1 MNSKVINLFLHYL
14 VVPIL
19 IINCTAPI
27 DYYGNNI
34 NLHDENIYLSELRDH
49 KKDKFILVFKGHF
62 NKVSK
67 SDMAKRE
74 VTLNRY
80 IKLIEGIYGFTRST
94 IISEEIFGVI
104 SPRYYVTIQFE

>member
-1 MNSKVINLFLHYL
+1 M
-14 VVPIL
+14 
-19 IINCTAPI
+19 NCTAPI

-34 NLHDENIYLSELRDH
+34 NLHKENIYLSELRDQ
-49 KKDKFILVFKGHF
+49 KEDKFILVFKGHF
-62 NKVSK
+62 NKVSETDI
-67 SDMAKRE
+67 SKRE

>member
-1 MNSKVINLFLHYL
+1 MSFKPFHLIPKSLFIS
-14 VVPIL
+14 IL
-19 IINCTAPI
+19 ISNCTAPI

-34 NLHDENIYLSELRDH
+34 NLDEENIYLSELRDQ
-49 KKDKFILVFKGHF
+49 KNDRFILVFKGQF
-62 NKVSK
+62 NRVSD

-80 IKLIEGIYGFTRST
+80 INLIEEFYGFTKST
-94 IISEEIFGVI
+94 IIFEEVFGVI

>member
-1 MNSKVINLFLHYL
+1 MNFLILKFVSHLFF
-14 VVPIL
+14 VSIL

-27 DYYGNNI
+27 DYFGNNI
-34 NLHDENIYLSELRDH
+34 NLYDENIYLSDLRDQ
-49 KKDKFILVFKGHF
+49 KNDKFILVFKGHF
-62 NKVSK
+62 NRISE

-80 IKLIEGIYGFTRST
+80 IKLIERFYGFTKSK

>member
-1 MNSKVINLFLHYL
+1 MNLILKSFFSSL
-14 VVPIL
+14 L

-34 NLHDENIYLSELRDH
+34 NLDEENIYLSELRDQEN
-49 KKDKFILVFKGHF
+49 DRFILVFKGQF
-62 NKVSK
+62 NRVSE
-67 SDMAKRE
+67 SDMAKRK

-80 IKLIEGIYGFTRST
+80 IKLIEEFYGFTKST
-94 IISEEIFGVI
+94 IILEEVFGVI

>member
-1 MNSKVINLFLHYL
+1 MISKIFNLVTHFFFIS
-14 VVPIL
+14 IL
-19 IINCTAPI
+19 IINCAAPI

-34 NLHDENIYLSELRDH
+34 DLYEENIYLSELRDQ
-49 KKDKFILVFKGHF
+49 KNDKFILVFKGHF
-62 NKVSK
+62 NRVSE

-74 VTLNRY
+74 ITLNRY
-80 IKLIEGIYGFTRST
+80 IKLIEGFYGFTKSK